1 MDKTPT
7 AASWMSPRRD
17 VELALSSLTVE
28 DVSDASWA
36 LVESALEAIMG
47 YGPKPDG
54 QNMTP
59 G

>member
-1 MDKTPT
+1 MDKTLT

-17 VELALSSLTVE
+17 VETALSSLGAE
-28 DVSDASWA
+28 DVSDASWV
-36 LVESALEAIMG
+36 LVESALEAITG

-54 QNMTP
+54 QNVTS